1 MDFSLRSLIALAFP
15 ALAFLSSV
23 LGHRVGLSLRWQQIL
38 SACIIGLAV
47 FVTAKVLQA
56 SKPKTRSKCK
66 GLTLDGE
73 PCKNWASA
81 GEQYCRQHERNAP
94 RLSGFVRK
102 NFGHTIAAVSLA
114 LTIYFGNQ
122 IPALITNFQ
131 PPNLATV
138 LQKPT
143 LPMTATLKRS
153 KVEPAVLR
161 IKRPALPAGM
171 TAASESLASEAPAL
185 PTGLSGLAA
194 AQLPPDLML
203 FISGQRVM
211 PTLVAVEKALA
222 GAPSAPT
229 NLTAQVQ

>member
-23 LGHRVGLSLRWQQIL
+23 LGHRVGLSLKWQQIL

-66 GLTLDGE
+66 ALTLDGE
-73 PCKNWASA
+73 PCKNWALA

-94 RLSGFVRK
+94 KLSGFVRR

-114 LTIYFGNQ
+114 LTVYYGNQ
-122 IPALITNFQ
+122 IPALINIFQ
-131 PPNLATV
+131 PPSLATV

-143 LPMTATLKRS
+143 QSMPALKQS
-153 KVEPAVLR
+153 KVERAVLR
-161 IKRPALPAGM
+161 LKRPALPAGL
-171 TAASESLASEAPAL
+171 TAAPESMASEAPL

-203 FISGQRVM
+203 FISGQKVM
-211 PTLVAVEKALA
+211 PTLVAVEKALT

>member
-15 ALAFLSSV
+15 ALAFFSSV

-38 SACIIGLAV
+38 TACIVGLAV

-66 GLTLDGE
+66 ALTLDGE
-73 PCKNWASA
+73 PCKNWALA
-81 GEQYCRQHERNAP
+81 GEQYCRQHP

-138 LQKPT
+138 LQRPT
-143 LPMTATLKRS
+143 ASVTTTLKQS
-153 KVEPAVLR
+153 KVERAVLR
-161 IKRPALPAGM
+161 VKRPALPVGL
-171 TAASESLASEAPAL
+171 TAVPESMSEAPAL

-203 FISGQRVM
+203 FISGHRVM
-211 PTLVAVEKALA
+211 PTLVAVEKALS